1 MSDPDR
7 ARRDEGAEGSHA
19 ASPYGGLC
27 AKCRHRRVIRSER
40 GSVFVLC
47 QRAKDDPRFPRYP
60 PQPVARCSGFESES

>member
-1 MSDPDR
+1 MSAAQSSPADDDGDR
-7 ARRDEGAEGSHA
+7 SRE

-27 AKCRHRRVIRSER
+27 ATCRHRRVIRTER

-60 PQPVARCSGFESES
+60 PQPVARCSGFER